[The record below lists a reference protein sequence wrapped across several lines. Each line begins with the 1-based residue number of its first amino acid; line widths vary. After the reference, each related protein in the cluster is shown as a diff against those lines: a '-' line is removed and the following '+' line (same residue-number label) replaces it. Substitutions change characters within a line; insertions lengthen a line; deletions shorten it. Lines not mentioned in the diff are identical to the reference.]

1 MAFTMSWSLRCN
13 ASDNV
18 FVALKN
24 SQLEMQIKE
33 KSKDWKYTKD
43 LMLHLYFAYLCHPIQ
58 QPLALQLL

>member
-1 MAFTMSWSLRCN
+1 
-13 ASDNV
+13 
-18 FVALKN
+18 VALKN
-24 SQLEMQIKE
+24 SQQEMQIKE